1 MDTIVLKPTRSEVQ
15 YQGKF
20 DHLHFDPLVNPAP
33 LYQNLLTA
41 LGKYGVTLPN
51 LTYLAP
57 PAADANIT
65 CFLNQLNTI
74 SQVRLDR
81 VEIHFSRLHEVGVE
95 IARQI
100 LLDSWTALHEA
111 DGSISIVEH
120 GIALSVY
127 TEIQEASYDQ
137 VLGRYVMMPSDLEG
151 ISHAGIAFYL
161 AGDSNRGEGA
171 SAIVLDRI
179 MGQEHSLLLKIT
191 ATFDGKQIPV
201 DGLMQEIETYL
212 SRYLDHLG
220 LELDRG
226 EAQ

>member
-1 MDTIVLKPTRSEVQ
+1 
-15 YQGKF
+15 
-20 DHLHFDPLVNPAP
+20 
-33 LYQNLLTA
+33 
-41 LGKYGVTLPN
+41 
-51 LTYLAP
+51 
-57 PAADANIT
+57 
-65 CFLNQLNTI
+65 
-74 SQVRLDR
+74 
-81 VEIHFSRLHEVGVE
+81 LHEAGVE

-111 DGSISIVEH
+111 DASISIVEH
-120 GIALSVY
+120 GLALSIY
-127 TEIQEASYDQ
+127 TEIQDASYDQ
-137 VLGRYVMMPSDLEG
+137 VLGRYVMTPSDLEG

-161 AGDSNRGEGA
+161 AGDSSRGEGA

-191 ATFDGKQIPV
+191 ATFDGTQIPV
-201 DGLMQEIETYL
+201 DGLIQEIETYL